1 MLKSLVESKCIN
13 IERLLVLSAK
23 ELKIDG
29 NECHIL
35 LLIYTLMEA
44 GIKTVTPQMIQNYS
58 MLTSHD
64 LNKVLQS
71 LLNKKLIYNRAG
83 SISLNHLED
92 KLLQDHESA
101 SAKQEEESLNI
112 VTIFEEQF
120 GRPLSPIELNI
131 IKDWKES
138 DYSDEMIVK
147 ALKEAVKSQVLNF
160 RYVEGILNNWAKNG
174 IKQRYVE
181 SEQPQRKVPISEY
194 KWWDKEKTNRVLE
207 YFDELFPDAYCEL
220 NHESDF
226 QLLVAVMLS
235 AQTTDKKVNQLT
247 ENLFKKYPTVE
258 AVSQAS
264 LPELEQDIKTIGLYR
279 NKAKNL
285 LALSHV
291 LIEQFDGIVPSD
303 QKQLE
308 SLPGVGRKTA
318 NVVRS
323 VAFDIPAFAVD
334 THVERISKRLGFAKR
349 DDNVLTVEKKLC
361 RSIPRNRWNKSHHQF
376 IFFGR
381 YFCKATNP
389 SCTECKLVDMCKDPI
404 KNKYL

>member
-1 MLKSLVESKCIN
+1 MN
-13 IERLLVLSAK
+13 
-23 ELKIDG
+23 
-29 NECHIL
+29 
-35 LLIYTLMEA
+35 
-44 GIKTVTPQMIQNYS
+44 
-58 MLTSHD
+58 
-64 LNKVLQS
+64 
-71 LLNKKLIYNRAG
+71 
-83 SISLNHLED
+83 
-92 KLLQDHESA
+92 
-101 SAKQEEESLNI
+101 
-112 VTIFEEQF
+112 
-120 GRPLSPIELNI
+120 
-131 IKDWKES
+131 
-138 DYSDEMIVK
+138 
-147 ALKEAVKSQVLNF
+147 
-160 RYVEGILNNWAKNG
+160 
-174 IKQRYVE
+174 
-181 SEQPQRKVPISEY
+181 
-194 KWWDKEKTNRVLE
+194 KEKTNRVLE

-323 VAFDIPAFAVD
+323 VCFDIPAIAVD
-334 THVERISKRLGFAKR
+334 THVERIAKRLGLAKVG
-349 DDNVLTVEKKLC
+349 DSVEVVEQKLK
-361 RSIPRNRWNKSHHQF
+361 RKIKRERWNRAHHLF

-381 YFCKATNP
+381 YQCTARNPQCDQCPFASFCKKD
-389 SCTECKLVDMCKDPI
+389 KLEAYRSQK
-404 KNKYL
+404 KS